1 MSENGTDNYVVDV
14 DNIESARVA
23 TRYLIDHG
31 RKRIATIAGPQDMAA
46 GLDRFEGWKRT
57 LEAGGLRAD
66 LYEVG
71 DFTPT
76 GGGAAMARL
85 LERGVP
91 FDAVFVASDQMASGA
106 LGVLREHGISVPHDV
121 AVVGFDNDYF
131 STTSTPPLT
140 TIAQP
145 SVALGSRMAEI
156 LVRLI
161 SGGTAERLTI
171 MPTVLVER
179 ESV

>member
-1 MSENGTDNYVVDV
+1 
-14 DNIESARVA
+14 
-23 TRYLIDHG
+23 
-31 RKRIATIAGPQDMAA
+31 
-46 GLDRFEGWKRT
+46 
-57 LEAGGLRAD
+57 
-66 LYEVG
+66 
-71 DFTPT
+71 
-76 GGGAAMARL
+76 MARL

-91 FDAVFVASDQMASGA
+91 FDGVFIASDQMASGA
-106 LGVLREHGISVPHDV
+106 LGVLREQGLSVPQDV

-131 STTSTPPLT
+131 STTSMPPLT
-140 TIAQP
+140 TVAQP

-161 SGGTAERLTI
+161 GGGTAEKLTI